1 MPPRKPTTPPPRRTQ
16 LERRQ
21 DAEQRLLD
29 SAIDLIGKKGVSGL
43 TLSEVGERAGYSRGL
58 VSHHYGSR
66 EAFLRVVAQSLR
78 QRFIDAEQQTHHEP
92 GLDALIANVELY
104 LLGTEPTSR
113 AVNVMLTEAIVG
125 GGSLLDDMRTFTAMS
140 RKYFANQIRRGMAR
154 GEMRKDIDPDT
165 HAVMILGML
174 RGVASQALLDDKVQK
189 SKMRAEIVA
198 TIRRMLVAPD

>member
-1 MPPRKPTTPPPRRTQ
+1 MPPRKPATPASRRTQ
-16 LERRQ
+16 TERKQ

-29 SAIDLIGKKGVSGL
+29 SAIELIGKKGVNGM
-43 TLSEVGERAGYSRGL
+43 TLSEVGEMAGYSRGL

-66 EAFLRVVAQSLR
+66 EAFLRVVARSLR

-125 GGSLLDDMRTFTAMS
+125 GGSLLEDMRVFTAMS
-140 RKYFANQIRRGMAR
+140 RKYFANQIRFGMER
-154 GEMRKDIDPDT
+154 GEVRKDIDPD
-165 HAVMILGML
+165 AQAAMILGML
-174 RGVASQALLDDKVQK
+174 RGVASQALLDEKVQK
-189 SKMRAEIVA
+189 NKMRSEIVA
-198 TIRRMLVAPD
+198 TIRRMLEA